1 MKKNTRWEMFPVTE
15 IDIMR
20 IFKYLTENNY
30 IVILGVFKYILNTG
44 KTITEILDLKF
55 EDLDVNKFNSSC
67 LITANILKEYYKS
80 NNIDNYDKGYLFKSF
95 KQGLKNTD
103 TPISY
108 KGIHMYFKKIQE
120 ELDIDYLFNTN
131 SLRKAWGKK
140 AYIESGHNINL
151 VMKVLNL
158 KNISYAL
165 KFIGEENTEFII
177 NKPVND
183 SDISDIY
190 KKVKF

>member
-1 MKKNTRWEMFPVTE
+1 
-15 IDIMR
+15 
-20 IFKYLTENNY
+20 
-30 IVILGVFKYILNTG
+30 
-44 KTITEILDLKF
+44 
-55 EDLDVNKFNSSC
+55 
-67 LITANILKEYYKS
+67 
-80 NNIDNYDKGYLFKSF
+80 
-95 KQGLKNTD
+95 
-103 TPISY
+103 
-108 KGIHMYFKKIQE
+108 MYFKKIQE

>member
-15 IDIMR
+15 IDTIR